1 MILIKAAAISMALLA
16 VPATAQSLG
25 DTHEMH
31 WNQAGK
37 VPAVHYRPVK
47 KPCIQQA
54 APIHLSGKTPLI
66 VHDKSGSNCATTIA
80 SKEADATTEKQ

>member
-1 MILIKAAAISMALLA
+1 MILIKAAVISVALMA

-37 VPAVHYRPVK
+37 VPAVHYRPMK
-47 KPCIQQA
+47 TPCVQQA

-66 VHDKSGSNCATTIA
+66 VHAKEARNCATTIE
-80 SKEADATTEKQ
+80 SRDADATTGKQ